1 MDARC
6 MISLP
11 ISTGCQC
18 LQARRRKISL
28 AGRMTPQ
35 FEAGAMGGKTCRA
48 RVKLQLGSESP
59 PSEAWGPPPAA
70 GAAWESA
77 SLSSDFV
84 VRRVPDVGP
93 GGGGGKGL
101 LAVRDDGL
109 MESASLSCATMS
121 DLPSP
126 HADLPSL
133 EQPRGDGDGGASGAQ
148 RAGAEMLWRGRTF
161 HLHTR
166 TFLPWSNRAEM
177 AMAMAGR
184 RGRRERGR
192 ERERATTGRTVHQNV
207 CTSTL
212 SSYRVVEI

>member
-6 MISLP
+6 MISLA
-11 ISTGCQC
+11 ISPGCQC

-70 GAAWESA
+70 AAWESA

-109 MESASLSCATMS
+109 MESASLPCATMS
-121 DLPSP
+121 ASPSS
-126 HADLPSL
+126 ACA
-133 EQPRGDGDGGASGAQ
+133 EDGRSRTAQATASRSTSVSRHRPVPNSA
-148 RAGAEMLWRGRTF
+148 R
-161 HLHTR
+161 
-166 TFLPWSNRAEM
+166 S
-177 AMAMAGR
+177 R
-184 RGRRERGR
+184 R
-192 ERERATTGRTVHQNV
+192 
-207 CTSTL
+207 
-212 SSYRVVEI
+212 